1 MGIFKRMKT
10 ITAAQMNIALDG
22 LEDPIAML
30 NQYIREMENDLL
42 NGQEALARQIFLEN
56 KQKTLI
62 LETEAFVSKRI
73 GQAKLAVERGEDP
86 IAKLA
91 IQEKLVHEKQL
102 VLYNEQLKAI
112 HLQTESLKNKLSEM
126 QNKYDEFQHKRILLI
141 SRANVARSIKQIQ
154 QTTVAFNSES
164 VANGMARAED
174 RILMLEAE
182 VQASESYNQNR
193 NFLSNNLSINNEE
206 LEEELKNLKE
216 AVKVTA

>member
-10 ITAAQMNIALDG
+10 ITAAQMNSALDG

-30 NQYIREMENDLL
+30 NQYIREMEYDLAK
-42 NGQEALARQIFLEN
+42 GQEALARQIFLEN

-62 LETEAFVSKRI
+62 LETEALVSKRI

-141 SRANVARSIKQIQ
+141 SRANVAKSIKQIQ
-154 QTTVAFNSES
+154 QTTVSFNSES
-164 VANGMARAED
+164 IANGMARAED

-182 VQASESYNQNR
+182 VQASENYYQNR
-193 NFLSNNLSINNEE
+193 NFLSNDLSINNEE

>member
-10 ITAAQMNIALDG
+10 ITAAQMNSALDG

-42 NGQEALARQIFLEN
+42 KGQEALARQIFLEN

-112 HLQTESLKNKLSEM
+112 QLQTESLKNKLSEM

-154 QTTVAFNSES
+154 QTTVSFNSES

-193 NFLSNNLSINNEE
+193 NFLSNDLSINNEE
-206 LEEELKNLKE
+206 LEVELKNLKE
-216 AVKVTA
+216 AAKVTA

>member
-10 ITAAQMNIALDG
+10 ITAAQMNSALDG

-193 NFLSNNLSINNEE
+193 NFLSNDLSINNEE
-206 LEEELKNLKE
+206 LEVELKNLKE
-216 AVKVTA
+216 AAKVTA